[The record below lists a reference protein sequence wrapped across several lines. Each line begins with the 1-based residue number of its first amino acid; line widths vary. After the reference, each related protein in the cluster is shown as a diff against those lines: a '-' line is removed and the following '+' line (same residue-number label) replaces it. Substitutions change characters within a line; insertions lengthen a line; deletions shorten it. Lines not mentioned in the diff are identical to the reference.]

1 MKAIFFMPLV
11 VAVVLI
17 AASSALV
24 LFGIRTNPI
33 DPTVAGAIGVAA
45 GTIGLLPILAGG
57 RKDPVG
63 AFQLAFAGTVL
74 HLITSVA
81 LAAAAVG
88 IHLVAVQIP
97 FMSWLLAAYWVS
109 LITLVWQLR
118 RLLLTTAGIGQNR
131 TIA

>member
-1 MKAIFFMPLV
+1 MKALFSMPLV
-11 VAVVLI
+11 VAAVLI
-17 AASSALV
+17 AASSALAV
-24 LFGIRTNPI
+24 FGVRMNPI
-33 DPTVAGAIGVAA
+33 DPITAGAVGIAA

-63 AFQLAFAGTVL
+63 AFQLAFVGTIL
-74 HLITSVA
+74 HLLTSVA
-81 LAAAAVG
+81 LASVAVA

-97 FMSWLLAAYWVS
+97 FMSWLMAAYWVS

>member
-1 MKAIFFMPLV
+1 MKALFLMPV
-11 VAVVLI
+11 IVAAVLL
-17 AASSALV
+17 AAYSALAI
-24 LFGIRTNPI
+24 FGVRISPI
-33 DPTVAGAIGVAA
+33 DPTTAGAIGIAA

-74 HLITSVA
+74 HLLSAVA
-81 LAAAAVG
+81 LAAAAVA
-88 IHLVAVQIP
+88 ILLVAIQIP
-97 FMSWLLAAYWVS
+97 FMCWLMAAYWVS

-118 RLLLTTAGIGQNR
+118 RLLLTTAGIGRNG